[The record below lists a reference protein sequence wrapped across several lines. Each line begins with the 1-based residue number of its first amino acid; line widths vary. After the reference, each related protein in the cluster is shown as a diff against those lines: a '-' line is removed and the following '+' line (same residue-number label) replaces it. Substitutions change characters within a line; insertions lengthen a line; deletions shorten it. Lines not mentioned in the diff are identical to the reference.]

1 MYSPVRISGWTAV
14 IGGHVQAPPPDSSSL
29 VRLCLAHAQVPVFR
43 RSSRMLLVQQLREPI
58 LPEAWHHRGEA
69 ERARLAAG

>member
-1 MYSPVRISGWTAV
+1 M
-14 IGGHVQAPPPDSSSL
+14 
-29 VRLCLAHAQVPVFR
+29 RLCVAHARAPFFR

-58 LPEAWHHRGEA
+58 PPGAWHHRGEV

>member
-1 MYSPVRISGWTAV
+1 MYSLVRISGEPPLL
-14 IGGHVQAPPPDSSSL
+14 GRHVQLQPRDSSSL
-29 VRLCLAHAQVPVFR
+29 RRLCLAHARAPFFR

>member
-1 MYSPVRISGWTAV
+1 
-14 IGGHVQAPPPDSSSL
+14 VQAPPPDSSSL
-29 VRLCLAHAQVPVFR
+29 MRLCLAHAQVPVFR

-58 LPEAWHHRGEA
+58 PPEAWHHSGEA